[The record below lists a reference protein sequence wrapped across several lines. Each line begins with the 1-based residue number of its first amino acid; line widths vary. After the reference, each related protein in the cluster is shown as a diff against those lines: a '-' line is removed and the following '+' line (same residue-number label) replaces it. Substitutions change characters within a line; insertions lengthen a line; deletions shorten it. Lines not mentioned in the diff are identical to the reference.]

1 MIKILFLAQ
10 AYCFLLDILL
20 VGGFLASIGYFVISF
35 LGFREKHTLGI
46 ARTLGVYFSVYWLV
60 AFLMAG
66 FCFVG
71 LCLFVVSLFR

>member
-46 ARTLGVYFSVYWLV
+46 ARTLGVYFSVYWFV
-60 AFLMAG
+60 AFLMGG
-66 FCFVG
+66 FCFVDI
-71 LCLFVVSLFR
+71 LDFTLVY